1 MLCRAVM
8 QVTCT
13 ATVTIVLSS
22 TGTGVGRVT
31 VAGTWQ
37 SVLRTSRWPM
47 TASSSSTGTS
57 GTSLG
62 VVTFTAGRSLPASTG
77 NGCSFQV
84 TAWSKAGL
92 LQDTSA
98 VLGPVVLAW

>member
-1 MLCRAVM
+1 M
-8 QVTCT
+8 QVTCR

-31 VAGTWQ
+31 VAGTWR
-37 SVLRTSRWPM
+37 SVLPTRGWPM
-47 TASSSSTGTS
+47 TADSDSTGTS

-62 VVTFTAGRSLPASTG
+62 VVTFTADRSLPTATG

-92 LQDTSA
+92 VQDPSA
-98 VLGPVVLAW
+98 VLGPVLLVW